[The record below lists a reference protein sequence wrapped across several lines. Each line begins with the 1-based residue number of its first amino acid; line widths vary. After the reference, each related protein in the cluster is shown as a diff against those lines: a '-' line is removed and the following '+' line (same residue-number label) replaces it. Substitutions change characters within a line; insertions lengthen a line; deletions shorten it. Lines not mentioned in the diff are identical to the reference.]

1 MPLMR
6 KTFVE
11 KLHWI
16 DEGEMMDFT
25 AIAQSTPGAMA
36 VNASILVG
44 YRMAGVPGALVTVGG
59 TVLPPLIII
68 SVISLFYQ
76 AFRANPIVNLAM
88 TGMLAGVAAV
98 LCDVVYTMARSVLR
112 PGKWVLP
119 AVLMVLSFLAVA
131 VGGGTPSWSSSS
143 AAGWGRSSSWP
154 PGGRGREGGSSCDL
168 PGTAVEFCPDRPV
181 QHRRGIRRHAPHP
194 APGGGPAPLA
204 DHDPSLPTSSPSR
217 R

>member
-1 MPLMR
+1 MAEPLEKPRYRALFWSTFRLSACTFGGGYVIVPLMR

-131 VGGGTPSWSSSS
+131 V
-143 AAGWGRSSSWP
+143 AGP
-154 PGGRGREGGSSCDL
+154 FF
-168 PGTAVEFCPDRPV
+168 V
-181 QHRRGIRRHAPHP
+181 
-194 APGGGPAPLA
+194 
-204 DHDPSLPTSSPSR
+204 
-217 R
+217 

>member
-1 MPLMR
+1 MAEPLEKPRYRALFWSTFRLSACTFGGGYVIVPLMR

-131 VGGGTPSWSSSS
+131 VGGWNPILVLLL
-143 AAGWGRSSSWP
+143 
-154 PGGRGREGGSSCDL
+154 C
-168 PGTAVEFCPDRPV
+168 
-181 QHRRGIRRHAPHP
+181 
-194 APGGGPAPLA
+194 GGGGAVQLLAP
-204 DHDPSLPTSSPSR
+204 R
-217 R
+217 RKGKRGGQQP

>member
-1 MPLMR
+1 
-6 KTFVE
+6 
-11 KLHWI
+11 
-16 DEGEMMDFT
+16 
-25 AIAQSTPGAMA
+25 MA

-131 VGGGTPSWSSSS
+131 VGGWNPILVLLLCGGVG
-143 AAGWGRSSSWP
+143 AVQLLA
-154 PGGRGREGGSSCDL
+154 PGGRGRGGAAAVIYLELLWSLSRSACSASAGDTPPCPSSSTRWWTCT
-168 PGTAVEFCPDRPV
+168 PG
-181 QHRRGIRRHAPHP
+181 
-194 APGGGPAPLA
+194 
-204 DHDPSLPTSSPSR
+204 
-217 R
+217 